1 MDRDGA
7 AQARPGLAVA
17 RTLWND
23 AGMARPYS
31 FRLDPANY
39 PYSLEIGTRYG
50 DLDTNGHLNNVA
62 IARFF
67 EDARV
72 RFQTGLSGGRR
83 PVGARGLVAAVH
95 VDYLAEG
102 FYPAPV
108 TVTAGIGDIGS
119 SSWRVLEAAF
129 QEGRCIAVCET
140 VFVRL
145 EDGNPAPID
154 AEWRAVLE
162 GKRVKGFE

>member
-1 MDRDGA
+1 MTK
-7 AQARPGLAVA
+7 P
-17 RTLWND
+17 D
-23 AGMARPYS
+23 A

-39 PYSLEIGTRYG
+39 PFSILIGTRYG

-62 IARFF
+62 IARYF

-72 RFQTGLSGGRR
+72 RFQTELAGGRR

-95 VDYLAEG
+95 IDYLAEG

-108 TVTAGIGDIGS
+108 FVTAGIGTIGS

-129 QEGRCIAVCET
+129 QEDRRIAVCET

-145 EDGNPAPID
+145 RDGKPTPID
-154 AEWRAVLE
+154 DDWRALLE
-162 GKRVKGFE
+162 SKRVEGPG